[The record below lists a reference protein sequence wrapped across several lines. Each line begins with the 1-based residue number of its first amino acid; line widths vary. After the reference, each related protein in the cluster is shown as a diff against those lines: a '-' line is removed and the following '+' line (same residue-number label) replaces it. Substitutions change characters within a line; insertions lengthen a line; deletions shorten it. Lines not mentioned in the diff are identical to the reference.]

1 MLCFVT
7 IISILLN
14 LLCVWILIRNA
25 SSHSC
30 FRVDLV
36 STHMPGQGGF
46 SLCPHDK
53 TALFLMRESVP
64 NGEVLLLARFHGKT
78 RREAR
83 QSKNNNNKEDF

>member
-53 TALFLMRESVP
+53 TAVSDE
-64 NGEVLLLARFHGKT
+64 GKC
-78 RREAR
+78 
-83 QSKNNNNKEDF
+83 SKWGGLTLS